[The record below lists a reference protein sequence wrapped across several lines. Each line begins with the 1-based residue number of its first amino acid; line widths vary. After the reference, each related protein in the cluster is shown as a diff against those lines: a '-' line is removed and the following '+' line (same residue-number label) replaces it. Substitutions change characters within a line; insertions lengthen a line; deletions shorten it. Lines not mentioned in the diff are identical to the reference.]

1 MAKYSQYFD
10 RKKVNHLII
19 YKIILI
25 CNKYD
30 TISGQ
35 FIQNVTKL
43 SMSYI
48 SRKVA
53 KLQD

>member
-1 MAKYSQYFD
+1 MAKNSQYFD
-10 RKKVNHLII
+10 RKKVNLLIT

-43 SMSYI
+43 SISYMS
-48 SRKVA
+48 R
-53 KLQD
+53 